1 MEEVK
6 LSLFADGIIVNVE
19 KPRNLEKKQKRTKQK
34 TLTELINELARTQ
47 NIRCTYKNQSRWACE
62 REGSG
67 ESGKEQ
73 RLRWVWDWDV
83 FVCLL

>member
-34 TLTELINELARTQ
+34 TLTELINELARNTE
-47 NIRCTYKNQSRWACE
+47 YKMHIQKPE
-62 REGSG
+62 
-67 ESGKEQ
+67 
-73 RLRWVWDWDV
+73 
-83 FVCLL
+83 